1 MQGISWTEVELTG
14 QSNHAG
20 TTPMALR
27 KDPGLVAFQVA
38 AFVRELALEL
48 GPPQVGTVGRIELP
62 PNLVNVVPATA
73 SITIDIRHT
82 DNDAL
87 REAECVAVKTRTL
100 ARFEPV
106 VFDDKVV
113 SLVEAA
119 AINQGLSV

>member
-20 TTPMALR
+20 TTSIALR
-27 KDPGLVAFQVA
+27 KD
-38 AFVRELALEL
+38 LALEL
-48 GPPQVGTVGRIELP
+48 GPPQVGTAGRIELH

-82 DNDAL
+82 DNDVL

-100 ARFEPV
+100 ALFEPV